1 MSQMKQ
7 DHQSD
12 DRLTRGLSPNE
23 IEFIKEHPDAPN
35 QFMNKLPSALSR
47 SEPIDVLSLSE
58 DCGMP
63 FRFVLNYIRLL
74 EKKQMIR
81 LNC

>member
-1 MSQMKQ
+1 MKQ

-63 FRFVLNYIRLL
+63 FRFVSNYISVLSEKNLL
-74 EKKQMIR
+74 KLR
-81 LNC
+81 